1 MAKNQKLRA
10 DRFRADYEL
19 EAKKREQKEKDLEE
33 AYDRIKKLREELSF
47 LEESF
52 EAVSKRPLTKSDLD
66 SPDLNPE
73 KKTKIESV
81 AVNLE
86 AINVGQLKDGIE
98 SVGITKDDTSI
109 KKKDSIKITG
119 SIKKKDDIKDL
130 SISSSSTE
138 DDVLELNSS
147 GDIVGRPAVAVE
159 EPQLRI
165 WDRPDIRQSD
175 KSDIHGF
182 QLRSRPAPLKSL
194 LGEQGLQ
201 CSDDDLRKQ
210 SVIAWRHHLRSQGRY
225 KPDKSLPRE
234 TTEAHAKILMAAL
247 SNFKKERVHCQFTK
261 KAAVFFKHP
270 QYSMMYK
277 NYGVPETTCAPYE
290 LMSKVDLDRDILFR
304 VRCAPLCEFYS
315 MLMEDTPGYVP
326 SGHWN
331 RPPIQ
336 DSLSAPLRIDD
347 ARKSTS
353 RSSKS
358 PERSAR
364 SPIKN
369 FDRASRKTSTSKSPE
384 SPIKKPFKSWDG
396 STFQQAS
403 SSSVEPSNTKLDVLW
418 GSTDHLS
425 ERRFKNSQRG
435 RRVNPIAGE
444 EVGYASESGN
454 EHEDHDNSFYD
465 PRMVPS
471 DKTLLADWAYKIKRI
486 KQRDPPQEY
495 LDVRQEW
502 LRNAEQ
508 QRIKFGTVP
517 TVLHDVEPPY
527 DQGRGLA
534 LMRYDE
540 MRIAD
545 FEKRISDLR
554 ERNAASC
561 AKYDAEKKHGPRDG
575 QGRR

>member
-1 MAKNQKLRA
+1 MIYYNDLKS
-10 DRFRADYEL
+10 DDIFRYAIDF
-19 EAKKREQKEKDLEE
+19 EKDALVCE
-33 AYDRIKKLREELSF
+33 ARE
-47 LEESF
+47 
-52 EAVSKRPLTKSDLD
+52 
-66 SPDLNPE
+66 
-73 KKTKIESV
+73 
-81 AVNLE
+81 
-86 AINVGQLKDGIE
+86 
-98 SVGITKDDTSI
+98 
-109 KKKDSIKITG
+109 
-119 SIKKKDDIKDL
+119 
-130 SISSSSTE
+130 
-138 DDVLELNSS
+138 
-147 GDIVGRPAVAVE
+147 
-159 EPQLRI
+159 
-165 WDRPDIRQSD
+165 
-175 KSDIHGF
+175 
-182 QLRSRPAPLKSL
+182 
-194 LGEQGLQ
+194 
-201 CSDDDLRKQ
+201 
-210 SVIAWRHHLRSQGRY
+210 
-225 KPDKSLPRE
+225 
-234 TTEAHAKILMAAL
+234 
-247 SNFKKERVHCQFTK
+247 NFKKERINCSLTK
-261 KAAVFFKHP
+261 RATIFFKHP
-270 QYSMMYK
+270 LYSTLYK
-277 NYGVPETTCAPYE
+277 SYDVPENTCAPYE

-336 DSLSAPLRIDD
+336 DSLGAPLRNDSS
-347 ARKSTS
+347 RRSTS
-353 RSSKS
+353 SSRESPERSAKSPIKNFNKASHVSNQEILQRRSSKS
-358 PERSAR
+358 PD
-364 SPIKN
+364 N
-369 FDRASRKTSTSKSPE
+369 
-384 SPIKKPFKSWDG
+384 PIKKPFKSWDG
-396 STFQQAS
+396 STFQQSS

-418 GSTDHLS
+418 GSTEHLS
-425 ERRFKNSQRG
+425 DRRFKNSQRG

-444 EVGYASESGN
+444 EVGYTSESGN

-495 LDVRQEW
+495 LDIRQEW

-540 MRIAD
+540 MRITD